1 MADVNPAEVSAILR
15 QQLAG
20 FKSEAELEEVGTV
33 LQVGDGI
40 ARIYGLSNV
49 QSGELIEFENG
60 LKAIVLNL
68 EEDNVGAVILG
79 SSNTIKEG
87 DVVKVH
93 YTGKLANGEQFDSSV
108 GREPLEF
115 TVGAGMM
122 IKGFD
127 AAMPGMAIGEKKTI
141 SIAPEDGYGE
151 KSEDAIIEF
160 PKENVPEDMKL
171 EPGMSLTLSNEAG
184 HPVQVVVVEVKE
196 TVIVLDANHFLAGQ
210 ELIFDIEL
218 VEIV

>member
-1 MADVNPAEVSAILR
+1 MA
-15 QQLAG
+15 
-20 FKSEAELEEVGTV
+20 
-33 LQVGDGI
+33 QV
-40 ARIYGLSNV
+40 
-49 QSGELIEFENG
+49 
-60 LKAIVLNL
+60 
-68 EEDNVGAVILG
+68 
-79 SSNTIKEG
+79 KEG

-93 YTGKLANGEQFDSSV
+93 YTGKLVNGEQFDSSV

-127 AAMPGMAIGEKKTI
+127 AAMPGMVIGEKKTI

-160 PKENVPEDMKL
+160 PKENVPEDLKL

-184 HPVQVVVVEVKE
+184 QPVQVVVVEVKE